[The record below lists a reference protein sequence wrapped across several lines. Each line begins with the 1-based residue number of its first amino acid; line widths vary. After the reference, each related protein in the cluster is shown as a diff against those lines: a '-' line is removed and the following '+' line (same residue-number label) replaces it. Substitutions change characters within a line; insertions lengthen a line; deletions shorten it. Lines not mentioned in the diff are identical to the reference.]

1 MRARE
6 LREQT
11 EQELHDRMRERRDAL
26 TAFRLQMATGVVDNV
41 RGAREA
47 RREIA
52 RIMTILRERELQT
65 AREAK

>member
-1 MRARE
+1 VRARE

-52 RIMTILRERELQT
+52 RIMTILRERELRT

>member
-52 RIMTILRERELQT
+52 RIMTILRERELRT

>member
-1 MRARE
+1 VRARE